1 MSQQQIPRPA
11 QNTTRRKEGPK
22 MNAPTSNVIVTVPE
36 PLTVELVERPYPKVK
51 PGSLLVKTEVAALC
65 VDDRMYT
72 DHIHE
77 WFDSPLYGMGHE
89 GVGTVLE
96 APESPT
102 FEPGDRVLISHGG
115 YCGRCFACQNGLS
128 QAHCAS
134 LSGGVR
140 PGSSTGGIEF
150 FVDGLAPVERK
161 NESESGW
168 AAFGQYRLADEG
180 ICTLLPDDLEFR
192 YAIAAECS
200 VGMAHCAQEFM
211 EVKAGDRLLLVGS
224 GQRQFSLSH
233 VIVGLFRGAK
243 VIAAADDDFQ
253 LRTVREIG
261 EARGGTPDLHIIDMR
276 NPSWTDQVFD
286 LTDGIG
292 PDKVADFTSRQET
305 LNTEIDL
312 VRHDGVLYIQENLR
326 STNRVLHVDPYAS
339 IAEKNLRIMGTIDSR
354 RLDRPAITRMLRN
367 TEVQQMWDAVVTHE
381 FPMSEVE
388 EALKVSATQQCGK
401 VLLYPHGI
409 PQRS

>member
-1 MSQQQIPRPA
+1 MAVTKPEF
-11 QNTTRRKEGPK
+11 NT
-22 MNAPTSNVIVTVPE
+22 VVTVPE
-36 PLTVELVERPYPKVK
+36 PYSVVLDKRPYPNVK
-51 PGSLLVKTEVAALC
+51 PGSLLVKSEIVAVC

-77 WFDSPLYGMGHE
+77 WFDSPLSGLGHE

-102 FEPGDRVLISHGG
+102 FKPGDRVLISHGA

-140 PGSSTGGIEF
+140 AGSSTTVPEF

-168 AAFGQYRLADEG
+168 AALGEYRLADEG

-192 YAIAAECS
+192 YAIAGECS
-200 VGMAHCAQEFM
+200 VGMAYCAQEFM
-211 EVKAGDRLLLVGS
+211 EVKAGDRVLLVGS

-233 VIVGLFRGAK
+233 VIVGLFRGAR
-243 VIAAADDDFQ
+243 VIAVVDDDFQ
-253 LRTVREIG
+253 LETVRKIG
-261 EARGGTPDLHIIDMR
+261 EARGGTPDLHIVDMR
-276 NPSWTDQVFD
+276 ESTWTDEVFR

-292 PDKVADFTSRQET
+292 PDKVADFTSQEDI
-305 LNTEIDL
+305 LNAAIDL

-326 STNRVLHVDPYAS
+326 NTNRVLKVDPYAS
-339 IAEKNLRIMGTIDSR
+339 MAEKNLRIMGTIDSR
-354 RLDRPAITRMLRN
+354 RYDRPGIMRTLRN
-367 TEVQQMWDAVVTHE
+367 KEVQRMWDVVATHE

-388 EALKVSATQQCGK
+388 EALKVSASQQCGK
-401 VLLYPHGI
+401 VLVYPHL
-409 PQRS
+409 QESA